1 MIDLQIVSDFVYEHF
16 ERVSVSKNGTHFLA
30 RCAICGDS
38 KKSKSKRRFNLDYNG
53 GNPIYHC
60 FNCEGDMGSGS
71 FMQLYSYMNGI
82 SIEETI
88 KLLTRF
94 DVENLTRQL
103 SPRKVEK
110 MVKEIGYE
118 NHNWILDDC
127 VMPWDEPDS
136 IVGTTALS
144 KLKEFIEKR
153 KIPSEYMIGIAYKGD
168 YKGRIIIPVFDG
180 NRDIVYFQARRIP
193 DSGIEPKYKNP
204 TVLKGNII
212 LNKFRLR
219 SDKYVIITEG
229 LIDAFMIGSQGTSCI
244 GAYISDD
251 FLKEIF
257 SISTKVIVAFDN
269 DQTGYREMI
278 RFMEGK
284 KGRGRKKGRESSRYN
299 KKVRYFIMPRE
310 YGDCK
315 DINNIVE
322 KYNVQDIYSMMVNN
336 SYPYSSAYVL
346 LKTDKSLKKLFND

>member
-1 MIDLQIVSDFVYEHF
+1 M
-16 ERVSVSKNGTHFLA
+16 
-30 RCAICGDS
+30 
-38 KKSKSKRRFNLDYNG
+38 DYNG
-53 GNPIYHC
+53 GNPMYHC
-60 FNCEGDMGSGS
+60 FNCDASGS
-71 FMQLYSYMNGI
+71 FMQLYAYMHGMD
-82 SIEETI
+82 IEEVI
-88 KLLTRF
+88 KKFSKF
-94 DVENLTRQL
+94 DIENLTRQL
-103 SPRKVEK
+103 SPRKTEKLVE
-110 MVKEIGYE
+110 EIGYE

-127 VMPWDEPDS
+127 VMPWDEPNG
-136 IVGTTALS
+136 IVQATAIS
-144 KLKEFIEKR
+144 NLKNFIEKR
-153 KIPSEYMIGIAYKGD
+153 KIPSEYIVGLAYKGD
-168 YKGRIIIPVFDG
+168 YKGRIVIPVFDG

-193 DSGIEPKYKNP
+193 GSGIEPKYKNP

-257 SISTKVIVAFDN
+257 SISSKVIVAFDN
-269 DQTGYREMI
+269 DETGYREMI

-284 KGRGRKKGRESSRYN
+284 RGKGRRKGREPSKYN
-299 KKVRYFIMPRE
+299 RKVRYFIMPRE

-322 KYNVQDIYSMMVNN
+322 KYSVQDIYSMMVDN
-336 SYPYSSAYVL
+336 SYSYSSTYVL